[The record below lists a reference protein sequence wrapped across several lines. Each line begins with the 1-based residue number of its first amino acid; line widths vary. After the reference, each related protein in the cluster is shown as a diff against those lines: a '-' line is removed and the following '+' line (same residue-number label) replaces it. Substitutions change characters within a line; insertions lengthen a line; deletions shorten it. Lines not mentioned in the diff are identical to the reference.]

1 MMNHSEWQALRDKV
15 AREIWI
21 RESAENDVTRHE
33 AESQWDAMPA
43 HGKFNR
49 RVELGITAGFAMMA
63 LELVRLRHGRID
75 MAITEVTMPGMTGV
89 DFGKIMS
96 LEFPD
101 TNVVFATGEDIEVS
115 HQIVRKP
122 FEPEDLLAAIA
133 EKLLQRIQERR
144 V

>member
-21 RESAENDVTRHE
+21 RESAENDFTRHE

-63 LELVRLRHGRID
+63 LEELGCLVAPPSIVPKLKRR
-75 MAITEVTMPGMTGV
+75 AGV
-89 DFGKIMS
+89 
-96 LEFPD
+96 
-101 TNVVFATGEDIEVS
+101 
-115 HQIVRKP
+115 Q
-122 FEPEDLLAAIA
+122 
-133 EKLLQRIQERR
+133 
-144 V
+144 